1 MSHFAGTVRMPY
13 GTSELF
19 DIAADVES
27 YPQFMDGMRA
37 ARILRRDGNRLDVE
51 MEMGLAGLSLRV
63 RSWAVL
69 DRPRRI
75 DITSDDRIFRE
86 LRQSWVFEPVE
97 GGTLVG
103 FDSTIRFRSQ
113 MLDMIAGLAI
123 RQSAQATVEAFR
135 HRAEDLLRQRRPS

>member
-1 MSHFAGTVRMPY
+1 MSHFASTVRMPY

-51 MEMGLAGLSLRV
+51 METGLAGLSLRV
-63 RSWAVL
+63 RSQAVL

-86 LRQSWVFEPVE
+86 LRQAWVFEPFE
-97 GGTLVG
+97 GGTLVS
-103 FDSTIRFRSQ
+103 FDSTIQFRSQ
-113 MLDMIAGLAI
+113 MLDMIAGMAI
-123 RQSAQATVEAFR
+123 RRSAQATVEAFR
-135 HRAEDLLRQRRPS
+135 HHAEDLLRQRRPS